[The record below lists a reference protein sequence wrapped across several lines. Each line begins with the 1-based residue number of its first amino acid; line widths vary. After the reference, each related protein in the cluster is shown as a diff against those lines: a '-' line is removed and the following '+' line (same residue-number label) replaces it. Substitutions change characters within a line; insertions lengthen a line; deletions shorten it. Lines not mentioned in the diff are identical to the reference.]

1 MLLRTA
7 RISLE
12 RNTGSGHV
20 ELQDVAPG
28 ISLRAK
34 RNSRHVVASLV
45 DSSVHALQLEET
57 GQLPLA
63 SQVSLN
69 WDGLPLQAL
78 T

>member
-34 RNSRHVVASLV
+34 RNSRDVVASLV
-45 DSSVHALQLEET
+45 DSSSKEKFTHFA
-57 GQLPLA
+57 A
-63 SQVSLN
+63 Y
-69 WDGLPLQAL
+69 
-78 T
+78 